1 MATTVLQI
9 VPLESHCQASGT
21 PRSDCLFQGSYGPQD
36 DLHLPYIAAGPA
48 FCSARRSVSR
58 TSCTIHVIM
67 FLLWVITRELSL
79 RGRWVLGPT
88 VGEVDTKQFFGEDIR

>member
-1 MATTVLQI
+1 
-9 VPLESHCQASGT
+9 
-21 PRSDCLFQGSYGPQD
+21 
-36 DLHLPYIAAGPA
+36 
-48 FCSARRSVSR
+48 
-58 TSCTIHVIM
+58 M